1 MDLTDEELEATQK
14 MRKVNKLIK
23 ESWKDNYVL
32 CIYGKENIEI
42 VEKALRLYK
51 NKLRGEKWVI

>member
-32 CIYGKENIEI
+32 CIYGKDNIEI
-42 VEKALRLYK
+42 VEKALILYK
-51 NKLRGEKWVI
+51 NKLRGEK

>member
-51 NKLRGEKWVI
+51 NKLRGEK

>member
-1 MDLTDEELEATQK
+1 MDLTDEELKATQE
-14 MRKVNKLIK
+14 MHKVNKLIK

-32 CIYGKENIEI
+32 CIYGKENIDI

-51 NKLRGEKWVI
+51 KELRK